1 MILRRDS
8 LAEALRDIEARELTG
23 ASTIV
28 VSRGWWAGLSSNEQS
43 AYRSRAQR
51 AGVELRVDE
60 TISRHFVEVRGG
72 ESGPLSTEHP
82 M

>member
-1 MILRRDS
+1 LIARRNS

-23 ASTIV
+23 ASAIV
-28 VSRGWWAGLSSNEQS
+28 VSQSWWAGLSSNEQS

-51 AGVELRVDE
+51 ADIELRVDE
-60 TISRHFVEVRGG
+60 AISRHFVEVRGG
-72 ESGPLSTEHP
+72 ETGPLSTERP